1 MENDRLIN
9 KAGWLK
15 YSLLCL
21 LSCPLSVTAANE
33 FKVAETPLVISNLT
47 VRDVETQNNLLEV
60 SQNSRKRTLT
70 GTVVDETDGTP
81 IVGANVIIK
90 NSKTGVITD
99 LDGRFSISINEKGE
113 TLEIS
118 YIGYKKQNVY
128 ITDQGFIKVKLVSD
142 NEMLSEVVIV

>member
-118 YIGYKKQNVY
+118 YIDIRSKMS
-128 ITDQGFIKVKLVSD
+128 TSLIKVSL
-142 NEMLSEVVIV
+142 M

>member
-118 YIGYKKQNVY
+118 YIA
-128 ITDQGFIKVKLVSD
+128 VSYTH
-142 NEMLSEVVIV
+142 LTLPTTSRV

>member
-99 LDGRFSISINEKGE
+99 LDGRFSISINEK
-113 TLEIS
+113 
-118 YIGYKKQNVY
+118 
-128 ITDQGFIKVKLVSD
+128 
-142 NEMLSEVVIV
+142 

>member
-118 YIGYKKQNVY
+118 YIRSKMS
-128 ITDQGFIKVKLVSD
+128 TSLIKVSL
-142 NEMLSEVVIV
+142 M

>member
-99 LDGRFSISINEKGE
+99 LEGRFSISNNYLILIKN
-113 TLEIS
+113 TLFLIHNP
-118 YIGYKKQNVY
+118 IKNIKIFLYKL
-128 ITDQGFIKVKLVSD
+128 FCF
-142 NEMLSEVVIV
+142 

>member
-113 TLEIS
+113 TLVILDIRS
-118 YIGYKKQNVY
+118 KMS
-128 ITDQGFIKVKLVSD
+128 TSLIKVSL
-142 NEMLSEVVIV
+142 M